1 MTISQTITE
10 TDVLD
15 WTLQLCKALEE
26 NYRQD
31 HIDSLH
37 LIIKAHEE
45 NGKNS
50 DFAKRQ
56 VIDFEEG
63 VSKLT
68 KFRIHPTRKY
78 LKIIKQEFD
87 TGRNEYRD
95 QSVHA
100 FVDKQTGGVYK
111 PSGWEKPAKYVR
123 YKLSDSTH
131 REYLFNPK
139 NVDWSGGYLYLR

>member
-1 MTISQTITE
+1 MTISQTINE

-26 NYRQD
+26 NYRNY

-37 LIIKAHEE
+37 SIIKSHEDR
-45 NGKNS
+45 GQS
-50 DFAKRQ
+50 ADFAKRQ

-63 VSKLT
+63 VSKLM
-68 KFRIHPTRKY
+68 KFRIHPTQKY
-78 LKIIKQEFD
+78 LKVIQQEFD

-95 QSVHA
+95 GSVHA
-100 FVDKQTGGVYK
+100 FVDKKTGQVYK
-111 PSGWEKPAKYVR
+111 PAGWQKPAKHVR
-123 YKLSDSTH
+123 YDLSNPIH
-131 REYLFNPK
+131 REYVFNPK